1 MPRRLKSLVFL
12 LPLTLVLA
20 GVAWLVVGVK
30 GAEPRY
36 AGEVALPGLAAPATV
51 RFGPH
56 AVPSVEADSVEDAL
70 FAQGYVV
77 ASERLWQMDLM
88 RRLAQGRLAEV
99 FGEEALRADRFFRTI
114 GLGASARRS
123 LAELEAP
130 YAGYLNA
137 YAAGV
142 NAYLAKAAAWL
153 PLEYRIAGFRPE
165 PWRAEDSLAIG
176 EYMAW
181 VLSYNVRGELVW
193 LRLARRLGN
202 ARAAELFP
210 TDVGIQAPEGAESL
224 PALLGED
231 GAGLGAQT
239 RGDETGAAQG
249 VAYSA
254 TGAAP
259 GLAALAGPLG
269 DLLDLPGRW
278 GLPVP
283 APASNAWALSGG
295 LTADGQALL
304 ANDPHLT
311 PSTPG
316 IWYEL
321 ELTAP
326 GLHVAGVALP
336 GVPLVLIGHN
346 ADLAWGFT
354 TVNADTQ
361 DLFVERLSADGKG
374 VERPNGASEPIAART
389 QRIGVK
395 GRDEPVELT
404 VRSTS
409 HGAVLNDILG
419 PVTGTPL
426 DLPALDTQA
435 LLALRW
441 TTDLPDRGFAG
452 VARLATA
459 ATLDEGRAAGL
470 DFTHA
475 SQNLMLAHRNGGIA
489 WQVTGRMP
497 LRGRGVGTFPSPGWE
512 AGYGWTGYVQGT
524 ANPSLTDPEGGV
536 LITANNRTIPA
547 NYPVNVTHSWSAPH
561 RARRIADLLAEGPA
575 QDAEA
580 TARLQMDRV
589 SLQARDYL
597 AALRRILP
605 ELLEVDPQARSIAD
619 RFLLNWGGEF
629 RADSRPA
636 ALFPLLRTALY
647 RALYGD
653 ELGEDLGP
661 LMSLDLAAYSPLDE
675 AIRSGRSSFWDDADT
690 PGREGEAQVWGKALR
705 EAHAELQRLLPDPDD
720 QRLDRLRSLTLPH
733 AFDKVPVLG
742 PLFSVGP
749 VPGIGDGATVN
760 VMKASPED
768 PRRVLFAPSCR
779 AVFSPG
785 DWAESRLV
793 LPLGQS
799 GHRFSPY
806 RSDQLADWLAG
817 RSHPLPWGGPAAGAE
832 IGVLALMPA
841 AVAPVQAPPD
851 PASAP
856 AAPAD

>member
-1 MPRRLKSLVFL
+1 MSRRLKSLLLL
-12 LPLTLVLA
+12 LPAALLLA
-20 GVAWLVVGVK
+20 WAVWLVALVD
-30 GAEPRY
+30 GAAPPYR
-36 AGEVALPGLAAPATV
+36 GEVSVTGLAAPVTV
-51 RFGPH
+51 RFGHH
-56 AVPSVEADSVEDAL
+56 AVPSIEAGTVEDAL

-77 ASERLWQMDLM
+77 ASERMWQMDLM

-99 FGEEALRADRFFRTI
+99 FGEEALPADRFFRTI
-114 GLGASARRS
+114 GLGAAARRS
-123 LAELEAP
+123 LAELEDP
-130 YAGYLNA
+130 YRRYLDA

-142 NAYLAKAAAWL
+142 NAYLERADGWP

-210 TDVGIQAPEGAESL
+210 TDVGVPAPEGATAL
-224 PALLGED
+224 PALG
-231 GAGLGAQT
+231 GA
-239 RGDETGAAQG
+239 DHHAAGQQ
-249 VAYSA
+249 AAA
-254 TGAAP
+254 TGGALSASAR
-259 GLAALAGPLG
+259 LAELSGALG
-269 DLLDLPGRW
+269 DLLDLPARW

-283 APASNAWALSGG
+283 APASNAWVLAGS

-304 ANDPHLT
+304 ANDPHLAA
-311 PSTPG
+311 STPG

-321 ELTAP
+321 ELAAP

-361 DLFVERLSADGKG
+361 DLFVERLSADGAG
-374 VERPNGASEPIAART
+374 VERPNGAVEAIEERT

-395 GRDEPVELT
+395 GLAEPVELR

-409 HGAVLNDILG
+409 HGVVLNDILG
-419 PVTGTPL
+419 PATGTPL
-426 DLPALDTQA
+426 DLPALDTGA

-441 TTDLPDRGFAG
+441 TTDLPDRGFVG

-459 ATLDEGRAAGL
+459 TSLQEGRAAGL
-470 DFTHA
+470 EFTHA

-497 LRGRGVGTFPSPGWE
+497 LRGRGVGTFPAPGWE
-512 AGYGWTGYVQGT
+512 AGYGWTGYVPAT
-524 ANPSLTDPEGGV
+524 DNPGLMDPEGGV
-536 LITANNRTIPA
+536 LITANNRTIPVD
-547 NYPVNVTHSWSAPH
+547 YPVNVTHSWSAPF
-561 RARRIADLLAEGPA
+561 RAQRIAELLAEGPA
-575 QDAEA
+575 QDADA
-580 TARLQMDRV
+580 ALRLQMDRV

-605 ELLEVDPQARSIAD
+605 RLLDVDPQARSIAD
-619 RFLLNWGGEF
+619 RFLLRWGGEF

-636 ALFPLLRTALY
+636 ALFALVRTALY

-653 ELGEDLGP
+653 ELGEDLGA

-675 AIRSGRSSFWDDADT
+675 AIRSGRSSFWDDLGT
-690 PGREGEAQVWGKALR
+690 SGREGEVEVWGRALR
-705 EAHAELQRLLPDPDD
+705 EAHAELQRLLPDVDE
-720 QRLDRLRSLTLPH
+720 QRIDRLRSLAFPH
-733 AFDKVPVLG
+733 AFDRVPVLG

-749 VPGIGDGATVN
+749 VPGVGDGATVD

-768 PRRVLFAPSCR
+768 TRRALFAPSCR
-779 AVFSPG
+779 AVFTPG
-785 DWAESRLV
+785 DWAGSRIV

-806 RSDQLADWLAG
+806 RSDQLGDWLAG
-817 RSHPLPWGGPAAGAE
+817 RSHPLAWGGPAAGAE
-832 IGVLALMPA
+832 LGVLALKP
-841 AVAPVQAPPD
+841 AVAAPVPAPSAQASVPGAPPD
-851 PASAP
+851 
-856 AAPAD
+856 